1 MTEIV
6 ELINSV
12 GFPIAMCIALF
23 YMNNGAL
30 KTQQQTLTEIQKVVK
45 SNTTALENLTD
56 KLKDTNHV

>member
-1 MTEIV
+1 MNEIV

-30 KTQQQTLTEIQKVVK
+30 KTQQQTLTEIQQVVK
-45 SNTTALENLTD
+45 TNTAAMENLTD
-56 KLKDTNHV
+56 QLKDNRHV

>member
-1 MTEIV
+1 MNEIV

-30 KTQQQTLTEIQKVVK
+30 KTQQQTLTEIQQVVK
-45 SNTTALENLTD
+45 TNTAALENLTD
-56 KLKDTNHV
+56 QLKDNRHV

>member
-1 MTEIV
+1 MNEIV

-30 KTQQQTLTEIQKVVK
+30 KTQQQTLTEIQQVVK
-45 SNTTALENLTD
+45 TNTAALGNLTD
-56 KLKDTNHV
+56 QLKDNRHV

>member
-1 MTEIV
+1 MNEVV

-30 KTQQQTLTEIQKVVK
+30 KTQQQTLTEIQQVVK
-45 SNTTALENLTD
+45 GNTAALENLTD
-56 KLKDTNHV
+56 HIKDKRNV

>member
-30 KTQQQTLTEIQKVVK
+30 KTQQQTLTEIQQVVK

>member
-1 MTEIV
+1 MNEIV

-30 KTQQQTLTEIQKVVK
+30 KTQQQTLTEIQQVVK
-45 SNTTALENLTD
+45 TNTAALETLTD
-56 KLKDTNHV
+56 QLKDNRNV